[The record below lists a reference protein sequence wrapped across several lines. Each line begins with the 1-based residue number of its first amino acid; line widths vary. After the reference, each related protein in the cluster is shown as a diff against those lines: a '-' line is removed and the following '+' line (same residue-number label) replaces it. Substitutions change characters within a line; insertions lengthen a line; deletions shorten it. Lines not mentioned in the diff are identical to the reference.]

1 MTSCVRL
8 AFSPETRLSCFCHE
22 KEMKSKHKLHFLTKE
37 IPLYQGA
44 ARDNKESHDVE
55 NSRRTLSIFQNG
67 GHGAKVL
74 RE

>member
-1 MTSCVRL
+1 
-8 AFSPETRLSCFCHE
+8 
-22 KEMKSKHKLHFLTKE
+22 MKSKHKLHFLTKE